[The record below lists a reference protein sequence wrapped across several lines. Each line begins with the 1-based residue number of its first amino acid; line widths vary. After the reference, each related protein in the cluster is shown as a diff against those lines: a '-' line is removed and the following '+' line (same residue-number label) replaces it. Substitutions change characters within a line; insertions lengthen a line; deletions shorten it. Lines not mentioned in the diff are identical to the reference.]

1 MSDLQQ
7 KQSIA
12 EANLR
17 RIQLQNAARAQKVS
31 DLFWNDKQRLL
42 YGDNAIS
49 VNEPETYANLIQTE
63 DQMTLYDEQN
73 ERELLG
79 VKLTK
84 ISSKQTAIIILNEL
98 NDEEV
103 ILLNSYFPDFLEQ
116 LKATF
121 GKQPTN
127 QKIIID
133 FIKNYLGK
141 KVKQTQSYIEPK
153 IIPNINIPLP
163 ENPKS
168 KQLSMILIR
177 AFSECPELK
186 MYIPEKYRNKNISI
200 LTKPIL
206 IELCNCINS
215 IDTDE
220 FDDIIDRQRET
231 NAENTERLRQ
241 EEEDRQEAAHQK
253 QIDDKKREDAGNTI
267 GRKMI
272 DSRRERKNAKDKQ
285 DEKERQRQDNLKTKF
300 DEDVEHRRQL
310 EEHTLTDFKNIKGLM
325 RKRKYIK
332 DVTTSASYKKII
344 DVLPYYKNP
353 KANVE
358 ELERALLIILE
369 HEHPHPV
376 LGHGLNNK
384 LKHGRGLDDKP
395 KKVDKYKVDTKLLNK
410 NILCIKYNST
420 GNIKMKPIDINDD
433 IKAVVMDIM
442 TDKFND
448 RLYQKLAKEEQKI
461 IQHFVQEIGLSE
473 KIPLKNT
480 ELEKLYYDFT
490 ILRGERNAGN
500 DSDIVKRDLRRLT
513 LQLIQF
519 GRIPSSIGRHLLF
532 ELSL

>member
-49 VNEPETYANLIQTE
+49 VNEPETYANLIQSE
-63 DQMTLYDEQN
+63 DETANYDEAI
-73 ERELLG
+73 ERDLLY

-84 ISSKQTAIIILNEL
+84 ISSKQTADIILNKL
-98 NDEEV
+98 TDPEV
-103 ILLNSYFPDFLEQ
+103 LLLNSYFPDFIEQ

-141 KVKQTQSYIEPK
+141 KVKITHSDQEPIIETNYNNI
-153 IIPNINIPLP
+153 IIPEHAKNNELKTILREILSEYPALSQTRFQELHN
-163 ENPKS
+163 KS
-168 KQLSMILIR
+168 KDKLIQICNEINMI
-177 AFSECPELK
+177 P
-186 MYIPEKYRNKNISI
+186 
-200 LTKPIL
+200 
-206 IELCNCINS
+206 
-215 IDTDE
+215 TDE
-220 FDDIIDRQRET
+220 FNAIKEAQDQLNEQNLKKNNSINTISQKLKDRKQDKLNRELQKQEKAREKQEK
-231 NAENTERLRQ
+231 AEN
-241 EEEDRQEAAHQK
+241 EALQK
-253 QIDDKKREDAGNTI
+253 ITRVVSSRKKVN
-267 GRKMI
+267 K
-272 DSRRERKNAKDKQ
+272 AKK
-285 DEKERQRQDNLKTKF
+285 
-300 DEDVEHRRQL
+300 
-310 EEHTLTDFKNIKGLM
+310 
-325 RKRKYIK
+325 
-332 DVTTSASYKKII
+332 
-344 DVLPYYKNP
+344 
-353 KANVE
+353 
-358 ELERALLIILE
+358 ELEQLKVAKHDSDVAKHDSDVANYNSKTIEQKRIYIEKILVKYPNIASEFARRWRGFDIERTTEKRLNIIFKHVLENNLITSDI
-369 HEHPHPV
+369 
-376 LGHGLNNK
+376 GKG

-448 RLYQKLAKEEQKI
+448 RLYQKLTKDEQKI
-461 IQHFVQEIGLSE
+461 IQHFINEFGISE

-490 ILRGERNAGN
+490 ILRGEYMAGN
-500 DSDIVKRDLRRLT
+500 DSDIVKKDLRKLT

-519 GRIPSSIGRHLLF
+519 GRIPSSSGKHLLF